1 MKRFLI
7 SYFIGFLIIA
17 SLWGF
22 AMYGA
27 THQDNETLAVIA
39 YVIAGIID
47 IPVMIFYGA
56 DGSHQPPA
64 LVSIAIY
71 LTEAG
76 VLALLVYL
84 IFFANKKLK

>member
-1 MKRFLI
+1 MKRALI
-7 SYFIGFLIIA
+7 SYAIGFLIIA

-27 THQDNETLAVIA
+27 MHQDNETLAVPA

-47 IPVMIFYGA
+47 FPIMALYGFDGVGAPAPVC
-56 DGSHQPPA
+56 
-64 LVSIAIY
+64 IAIY
-71 LTEAG
+71 LAEAG
-76 VLALLVYL
+76 VLALLIYL